1 MLDKKSILQLTEKL
15 ISYNEEADKI
25 YESVRKE
32 GAERD
37 FYTAV
42 KPFADEVHSSCQL
55 WREQMT
61 EWMENESFRHLYPMQ
76 IQQTADSLTLLY
88 RRFSLKRAISDSKAM
103 CSLSVS
109 SCRMYGMKQPVK
121 QSDRCQTPFAAPLH
135 RLYQLML
142 CWGGI

>member
-25 YESVRKE
+25 YDSVRKE
-32 GAERD
+32 GSERD

-76 IQQTADSLTLLY
+76 IQQTADNLSDVAVQAFFPKTSY
-88 RRFSLKRAISDSKAM
+88 KRFKSHVQSVRFILQNVRNEAASK
-103 CSLSVS
+103 
-109 SCRMYGMKQPVK
+109 
-121 QSDRCQTPFAAPLH
+121 TE
-135 RLYQLML
+135 
-142 CWGGI
+142 